1 MRIREL
7 MGVNVNIH
15 PVRLHIVSRLFPERL
30 KRLNIAFYVQ
40 SIPEISIN
48 SLNSPG
54 QLQ

>member
-7 MGVNVNIH
+7 MGVNVNIQ
-15 PVRLHIVSRLFPERL
+15 PVRLQIISRLFLERL
-30 KRLNIAFYVQ
+30 GRLNIAFYVQ
-40 SIPEISIN
+40 CIPEISIN